1 MRNTLC
7 YTLTET
13 TAWLG
18 SSGFCFFSPPTYV
31 IKTRALQA
39 HVCESPPPHS
49 NTHMHAHTLF
59 FPMISLCQA
68 AAWKRRRDVP
78 GMFSSSGRVL
88 FSQKRHVCVW
98 LQQKGNWN
106 DKIGIFSITW
116 SVECMCVCVCACV
129 WLHPSN
135 PTDTHSAIV
144 ITSPPPQWLSIPYC
158 STL

>member
-18 SSGFCFFSPPTYV
+18 SSGFCFYLSSHV
-31 IKTRALQA
+31 IKTRALQSSA
-39 HVCESPPPHS
+39 LVCESPPPHS
-49 NTHMHAHTLF
+49 NAHFFFL

-68 AAWKRRRDVP
+68 AAWKRRRNVP

-98 LQQKGNWN
+98 LQQKGSWN
-106 DKIGIFSITW
+106 DKIRIFSIPW
-116 SVECMCVCVCACV
+116 SGVCVCLCMCVT
-129 WLHPSN
+129 PSRQ
-135 PTDTHSAIV
+135 THILLLS
-144 ITSPPPQWLSIPYC
+144 SPLLPHSV
-158 STL
+158 